1 MLRVIDNV
9 TAFDT
14 DNNGGGISFG
24 GRYTS
29 GGVIGFLAGIQGVKE
44 NNTSG
49 NYDGALRFLIREN
62 GSSLLTEKMRIGS
75 DGNVG
80 IGTTSPNDKLE
91 IYGNMRVRG
100 SDGFGANSTANY
112 NPSYVAFPGG
122 GKIGSSST
130 PVTGYIKITLPQ
142 SWTNTMMQFS
152 IDVFEYQ
159 DNKAKTFVV
168 AGYNYSPDSSWHNA
182 SAMVLAGNDGTTYK
196 VQFGHDGSKCAIYI
210 SKGSNGASSSWT
222 YPYVVVR
229 DASFGFLNTGISNW
243 IDGWDVSFPTSLGT
257 ITQTRDIQTQITGTG
272 TSQYIPKWGSTG
284 TALSD
289 SVIVQDSNN
298 IGIGTNNPAARL
310 ELSPSG
316 NSLSGLT
323 SKALIISNTND
334 TSWTADALASYNAT

>member
-122 GKIGSSST
+122 GKIGSSSST
-130 PVTGYIKITLPQ
+130 ETGYIKITLPQ
-142 SWTNTMMQFS
+142 
-152 IDVFEYQ
+152 Y
-159 DNKAKTFVV
+159 
-168 AGYNYSPDSSWHNA
+168 
-182 SAMVLAGNDGTTYK
+182 
-196 VQFGHDGSKCAIYI
+196 
-210 SKGSNGASSSWT
+210 
-222 YPYVVVR
+222 
-229 DASFGFLNTGISNW
+229 
-243 IDGWDVSFPTSLGT
+243 
-257 ITQTRDIQTQITGTG
+257 
-272 TSQYIPKWGSTG
+272 
-284 TALSD
+284 
-289 SVIVQDSNN
+289 
-298 IGIGTNNPAARL
+298 
-310 ELSPSG
+310 
-316 NSLSGLT
+316 
-323 SKALIISNTND
+323 
-334 TSWTADALASYNAT
+334 